1 MNIAMENSSTLIGS
15 KISTFT
21 DLKAWQ
27 EGHKLVLAIYEIT
40 KTFPKDEQ
48 FGLTSQIRRAAVSVT
63 SNIAE
68 GFART
73 SSKEKCHFYSFA
85 MGSVTEVLNQLIISK
100 DVGYV
105 SLESYKFLYEQL
117 TTASKLTKAL
127 LKKTQSWSP

>member
-1 MNIAMENSSTLIGS
+1 MENSPTLIGS

-27 EGHKLVLAIYEIT
+27 EGHKLVLGIYEVT

-73 SSKEKCHFYSFA
+73 SAKEKCHFYSFA
-85 MGSVTEVLNQLIISK
+85 MGSITEVLNQLIISK
-100 DVGYV
+100 DVGYIPLQAYS
-105 SLESYKFLYEQL
+105 SLYDQSIIV
-117 TTASKLTKAL
+117 SKLTKAL